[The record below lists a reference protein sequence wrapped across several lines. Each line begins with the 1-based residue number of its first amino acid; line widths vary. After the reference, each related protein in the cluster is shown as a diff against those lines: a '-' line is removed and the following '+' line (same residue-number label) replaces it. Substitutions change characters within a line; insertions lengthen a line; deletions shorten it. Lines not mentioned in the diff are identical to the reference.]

1 VAVICEGSVKLYDIR
16 SKKVQFGSD
25 HCHYPVVRDIDFN
38 PNRQYYLA
46 TGGDDCK
53 IKIWDIRSFKDPL
66 TTAKHSHWVWC
77 VRYNPVH
84 DQLLLSSSSD
94 ERLILHCFS
103 SLSSESYDLTDE
115 TTENNSDTPKLMD
128 GVVRVF
134 DDHEES
140 VYSCEWSA
148 GDPWIFGSL
157 SYDGR
162 VIINKVPRAVKYKI
176 LQL

>member
-1 VAVICEGSVKLYDIR
+1 M
-16 SKKVQFGSD
+16 
-25 HCHYPVVRDIDFN
+25 
-38 PNRQYYLA
+38 
-46 TGGDDCK
+46 
-53 IKIWDIRSFKDPL
+53 
-66 TTAKHSHWVWC
+66 
-77 VRYNPVH
+77 
-84 DQLLLSSSSD
+84 
-94 ERLILHCFS
+94 LHCFS

-115 TTENNSDTPKLMD
+115 AGETTESQKLVD

-134 DDHEES
+134 EDHEES